1 MTTGALQG
9 IRILDFTNFQ
19 QGPSATALLSDL
31 GAEVI
36 KIERP
41 GIGDLG
47 RLLGVRPN
55 GYSTYFHTHSRG
67 KKSITVDL
75 KKPDGLELVYR
86 LVKTADI
93 VVDNF
98 QGGTM
103 ERMGLGYERLS
114 AINPRIICASASG
127 FGPNGPRATS
137 PSFAPIGSAVSGT
150 MKASWGGD
158 TPLATTP
165 GGGASADQVGGM
177 ILAFAISAALVA
189 RERLGVGQKVDT
201 SQYGSMLNH
210 NCATINGLLYKD
222 SPGSLFGTG
231 VSAGIGGAYLCSD
244 GRYVYFGF
252 LPSNSGDKWF
262 PLCSAL
268 EWPDWQ
274 EDPAFATPQTRSAQ
288 TPAIRERM
296 VATISKRP
304 AAEWVER
311 FDRWDIP
318 STVVNTYED
327 VATDPQALANG
338 YVTTVDNP
346 KWGPQKVVGVVVAM
360 SKTPGAVQ
368 GLGPE
373 LGQDNER
380 YLEEVGYSKEE
391 IQRLREQKV
400 I

>member
-1 MTTGALQG
+1 MAAGPLQG

-19 QGPSATALLSDL
+19 QGPAATALLSDL

-75 KKPDGLELVYR
+75 KKPDGLEIVYR
-86 LVKTADI
+86 LVKTADV

-103 ERMGLGYERLS
+103 ERMGLGYDRLS

-127 FGPNGPRATS
+127 FGPAGPRSTA
-137 PSFAPIGSAVSGT
+137 PSYAPIGSAVSGS
-150 MKASWGGD
+150 MRASWGGD
-158 TPLATTP
+158 APKEVP
-165 GGGASADQVGGM
+165 VGIGPSADQIGGM
-177 ILAFAISAALVA
+177 IFAFAISSALVA

-210 NCATINGLLYKD
+210 NCNTINNVLYKD
-222 SPGSLFGTG
+222 TPPAAMGGG
-231 VSAGIGGAYLCSD
+231 VSTGIGGTYLCSD
-244 GRYVYFGF
+244 GRYVHFGF

-268 EWPDWQ
+268 EWNDWQ
-274 EDPAFATPQTRSAQ
+274 EDPGFATPKDRNTK

-296 VATISKRP
+296 TATLRTRS
-304 AAEWVER
+304 ASEWVER

-318 STVVNTYED
+318 STVVNSYED
-327 VATDPQALANG
+327 VASDPQAIANG

-346 KWGPQKVVGVVVAM
+346 KWGRQKVVGVVVSL

-373 LGQDNER
+373 LGQDNDR
-380 YLEEVGYSKEE
+380 YLEEIGYSKEE
-391 IQRLREQKV
+391 IRGLHEQKV